1 MSRVGR
7 NVQRHRNQAVLSTA
21 TITTQLYGGRILI
34 LRTMFCGVFG
44 LLAVLGMNC
53 SSETVNQSTQGD
65 SASAVSDENMVTL
78 ERVADLWQEYEASTN
93 TTCIEALKIAIGESG
108 LTGNPDPAGQIPCT
122 DKCIN
127 ASAVNTF
134 GATGIWQVKCPE
146 SSSVLIYN
154 AFQDNG
160 LIDETGQCVD
170 LRVPAHNAL
179 AASLYITISC
189 PYYEQSGFCTHDWTG
204 DQNHPDIA
212 GGYYNQF
219 TLAATTACAN
229 SRI

>member
-1 MSRVGR
+1 MDLAEKLL
-7 NVQRHRNQAVLSTA
+7 NVRRHRNRAALIGT
-21 TITTQLYGGRILI
+21 TIKTLLDGGGNLI
-34 LRTMFCGVFG
+34 LRTIFCGVFG

-53 SSETVNQSTQGD
+53 SSERVNRSAQED
-65 SASAVSDENMVTL
+65 SPSAVSGENMVTL
-78 ERVADLWQEYEASTN
+78 DSVADLWQEYEASTN

-122 DKCIN
+122 GKCIN
-127 ASAVNTF
+127 ASAVNSF

-154 AFQDNG
+154 AFQANG
-160 LIDETGQCVD
+160 LIDETGQCAD
-170 LRVPAHNAL
+170 LRIPAHNAL
-179 AASLYITISC
+179 AASLHITISC
-189 PYYEQSGFCTHDWTG
+189 PYYEQSGFCKHDWTG

-229 SRI
+229 